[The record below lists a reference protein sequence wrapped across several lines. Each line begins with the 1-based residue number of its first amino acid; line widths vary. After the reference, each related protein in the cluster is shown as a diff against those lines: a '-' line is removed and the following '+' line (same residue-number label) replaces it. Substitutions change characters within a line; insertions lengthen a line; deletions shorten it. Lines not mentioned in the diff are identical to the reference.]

1 MKPDSPGHPDPECR
15 VTALILGELSPEEA
29 SRLRAEME
37 QNPALKQVHDRI
49 AATVQWVREIA
60 ALPAGGNTEPE
71 PKLSPERRERLVARL
86 KTRTFPTPTRR
97 ASALPWVDWAVPLA
111 AAAALMLTLSW
122 LLFLPLARSKG
133 AYDRYA
139 LPAVAPLVNTLGE
152 AEGVEESLGVS
163 PPPPASLGDTPTL
176 GKLFVARDDSAAAVP
191 TTRGEVVAPAANA
204 EMLARYGLRPGSERT
219 LTAVPGNA
227 PAATAAAG
235 RVQQQTEAASKP
247 MGGQGPAEPAARP
260 ARGVELD
267 LAKRSKAH
275 PSAPEPEARRRFA
288 AGVAGKKLAGMSDEL
303 AKSESLAWG
312 DFDSDGKSSL
322 AGATAALPSSAEN
335 FAYFRQSALGVT
347 NTARDDAT
355 DSLSLGRAVRGW
367 PELPPGLAVNGAQ
380 PARELERFGGVAADS
395 AGVGVVTSP
404 SVAEPQTT
412 ERELVAGPLG
422 ILSTSLAEAQTTE
435 RARVEIASGLGGG
448 SGGFAGGGF
457 AAAEKDKADLFA
469 KYHDSAPRTLAESAA
484 EATELPQLQIVAVKP
499 VEARQVPSE
508 LKAADQEALS
518 ETETVTLAKEHAA
531 PAVAP
536 PAAAPVPQPEVA
548 TRDNAFST
556 FSLNVSDVSFKLAAA
571 SLENGTLP
579 EPASIRSEEFL
590 NALNYRDPEPPPGLP
605 LAFHWERSRWPFAH
619 NRDLLRLSVK
629 TAAAGR
635 ASDRPLNLV
644 LLLDNSGSMERA
656 DRVAT
661 VQAALRVLAGKL
673 QPHDRFSLVTF
684 ARTPRIWFDGIS
696 GDQAA
701 ARMDETGPFAPE
713 GGTNLEEALNQA
725 YATAHRHFL
734 PNGNNRVVLLTD
746 GAANLGNIDPAALQ
760 ANAVRNR
767 QQGIAL
773 DCFGVGWEGY
783 NDDLLEVLSRNAD
796 GRYGFLNRP
805 EEAGSEFAA
814 QLAGALQVF
823 ASDVK
828 VQVQFNPDRVKAYR
842 QIGYAKHQLT
852 KEQFRD
858 NAVDAAEIGAAE
870 AGVAAYVIEVDPA
883 GQGPLG
889 TVRVRYR
896 DVLANL
902 YQEQEW
908 LVPYTGAAPALP
920 DASPAQKLAATA
932 IGFSEWLAGSPYASE
947 ISPQKLLALL
957 QGVPQ
962 TFALDPRP
970 QQLEAII
977 RQAGSLSGQ

>member
-37 QNPALKQVHDRI
+37 QNPALKQLHDRI
-49 AATVQWVREIA
+49 IATVQWVREMA

-71 PKLSPERRERLVARL
+71 PKLSPERRERLLARL
-86 KTRTFPTPTRR
+86 KTRTLPIPTRR
-97 ASALPWVDWAVPLA
+97 ASALPWADWAVPLA

-122 LLFLPLARSKG
+122 LLFLPLARSKV

-152 AEGVEESLGVS
+152 AKGVEESLTVV

-176 GKLFVARDDSAAAVP
+176 GKLFVASGDLPATVP
-191 TTRGEVVAPAANA
+191 TARGEAAAPAANA

-219 LTAVPGNA
+219 LTAAPGNA

-235 RVQQQTEAASKP
+235 RVQQQIERASKP
-247 MGGQGPAEPAARP
+247 MGGQGVTEPAARP

-267 LAKRSKAH
+267 LAKARS
-275 PSAPEPEARRRFA
+275 SAPEPEIRRRFA
-288 AGVAGKKLAGMSDEL
+288 AGVAGKKLAEMSDEMAKTEGL
-303 AKSESLAWG
+303 AFSDL
-312 DFDSDGKSSL
+312 DSDGYSNL
-322 AGATAALPSSAEN
+322 AGAAAALPSSAEN

-347 NTARDDAT
+347 NAAREEAAN
-355 DSLSLGRAVRGW
+355 SISLGRAVRDW
-367 PELPPGLAVNGAQ
+367 PELPAGLAVNGAQ
-380 PARELERFGGVAADS
+380 PARELERFGGVAAVS
-395 AGVGVVTSP
+395 SGMAGVTSP
-404 SVAEPQTT
+404 S
-412 ERELVAGPLG
+412 
-422 ILSTSLAEAQTTE
+422 LAESQATD
-435 RARVEIASGLGGG
+435 RGRVETASGLGGG

-457 AAAEKDKADLFA
+457 VAAEKDKADLFA

-484 EATELPQLQIVAVKP
+484 EAAGLPQLEIVEVKP
-499 VEARQVPSE
+499 VEARQVLSE

-518 ETETVTLAKEHAA
+518 ERETVTLAKEPAA
-531 PAVAP
+531 PAMAP
-536 PAAAPVPQPEVA
+536 PPAAPVPQPELA

-605 LAFHWERSRWPFAH
+605 LAFNWERSRWPFAH

-635 ASDRPLNLV
+635 AADRPLNLV

-673 QPHDRFSLVTF
+673 QPHDRFSLITF

-725 YATAHRHFL
+725 YATANRHFL

-796 GRYGFLNRP
+796 GRYGFLNRS

-858 NAVDAAEIGAAE
+858 NSVDAAEIGAAE

-962 TFALDPRP
+962 TFGLDPRP